1 MCGVFFSLLDLYC
14 SLSLYSK
21 IFQKKLIKNL
31 TLTNTIRKFTNVK
44 NSDWVVRE
52 HTHSRE

>member
-1 MCGVFFSLLDLYC
+1 MCGVFFYFFNLYC

-21 IFQKKLIKNL
+21 NFQKKLLKNL

-44 NSDWVVRE
+44 NSDWVVRNA
-52 HTHSRE
+52 HP

>member
-1 MCGVFFSLLDLYC
+1 MCGVFFSFFDLYC

-21 IFQKKLIKNL
+21 KNQKKLLKNL
-31 TLTNTIRKFTNVK
+31 TLTDTIRKFTIVK
-44 NSDWVVRE
+44 NSDWAVRE